1 MISYALTPPP
11 AMFRLGE
18 GWVRIFS
25 DTEDIGLN
33 VTGERQTS
41 IVVKRRWNQI
51 PSFKGTLHSLIE

>member
-1 MISYALTPPP
+1 MVPGLSGEISRTINETLTPPP

-25 DTEDIGLN
+25 DTEDIGLY

-41 IVVKRRWNQI
+41 IVVRRRWN
-51 PSFKGTLHSLIE
+51 

>member
-25 DTEDIGLN
+25 DTEDIGLY

-41 IVVKRRWNQI
+41 IVVRRRWN
-51 PSFKGTLHSLIE
+51 